1 MPLLFSKKN
10 DILDKIDTFK
20 DVFMAEDA
28 QKENEKE
35 GENLSLRTENQ
46 SEKDIKNEDWY
57 QKLTTEAKG
66 RVTTKSQVRDKDK
79 ESNKGFFQTLRQDI
93 RNSKSLQ
100 AKIKKAAAVIRKQIQ
115 DSKEKIKK
123 IIEALKNAKPYKAV
137 VIAVGYAKGLVKF
150 LDESKQIAS
159 TDMSRMQN
167 IDRSGT
173 KSSYKTLVGVHYK
186 EPKKFDVEVKVKD
199 KGKGKDKNEEK
210 EAEKPENK
218 NQNAQGADKKP
229 EVQNVSEAAAESAAK
244 SANAKQKEVARGV
257 SSAQSAKE
265 ERQEGIQVNAAEK
278 EGKARLGLSKQ
289 AEKELMKE
297 ERRQEKE
304 FKRLE
309 KENDKGITAERTENG
324 KEKQQEEKSSEK
336 VKQAGAEKKTAD
348 AIRHAEL
355 VHKIDNLRE
364 KLDDLH
370 KRRSEQNAAK
380 GNAAPVNRVKMT
392 AEEVKEL
399 PSMKAEMSLE
409 KAEASMELPK
419 AERGGAVTE
428 ASLNKMERTAEQAE
442 AGVKKATLVP
452 DYATDEF
459 KQKAAEQN
467 IPLNKT
473 GKETA
478 NEQQTDRQKM
488 LALSGRSVEQPQNQ
502 SRDDGQQ
509 NQNEAQNQTEQQSEK
524 PQYSIDPE
532 KSRKM
537 SAENNG
543 KQIDMQKYQMMK
555 QMRGGRR
562 TG

>member
-1 MPLLFSKKN
+1 MLLLFSKKN

-28 QKENEKE
+28 QKKNEKE
-35 GENLSLRTENQ
+35 GEAFSQRTENQ
-46 SEKDIKNEDWY
+46 ADKEWKNE
-57 QKLTTEAKG
+57 LTQEAKG
-66 RVTTKSQVRDKDK
+66 KVIGRNAVKDIHK
-79 ESNKGFFQTLRQDI
+79 ESNRGFFQTLRQHI
-93 RNSKSLQ
+93 RGSKKLQ
-100 AKIKKAAAVIRKQIQ
+100 QKIKAAMDKLKQQIQ
-115 DSKEKIKK
+115 DSKRKIK
-123 IIEALKNAKPYKAV
+123 EALEAFKNARPYKAV
-137 VIAVGYAKGLVKF
+137 IVCVGYAKKLTNF
-150 LDESKQIAS
+150 LKESKEMAAGDLNQ
-159 TDMSRMQN
+159 MQG
-167 IDRSGT
+167 IEKSGMR
-173 KSSYKTLVGVHYK
+173 SSYKTLVGVRYK
-186 EPKKFDVEVKVKD
+186 EPKKLDIEVKVKD
-199 KGKGKDKNEEK
+199 KGKNKEEEKGAEKGK

-244 SANAKQKEVARGV
+244 PANAKQKEVARGV

-370 KRRSEQNAAK
+370 KRRSEQNADK

-555 QMRGGRR
+555 QMRGGRAA
-562 TG
+562 G